1 MGIDKERKI
10 QILKNKIEFCEKSK
24 RHKKAKEQLKREL
37 DRLVNS

>member
-24 RHKKAKEQLKREL
+24 RHKKTKEQLKREL
-37 DRLVNS
+37 DKLVNS